1 MQVEKLF
8 AVCDTDQ
15 SGCLSKQVTAQL
27 QLRAAR
33 EHLLPVDQEV
43 MNLLGSDDGDDDL
56 KEFFSQM
63 DADKVRSHVEKRF
76 DARVAGRQGDAER
89 GARSA

>member
-15 SGCLSKQVTAQL
+15 SGCLSKQVTTAQL

-63 DADKVRSHVEKRF
+63 DADKVKISR
-76 DARVAGRQGDAER
+76 
-89 GARSA
+89 